1 MDVVTCDSS
10 YFKLEFVMNSIASCN
25 YVHIYRNYDANYKFI
40 KYEFTKFDFSFDGT
54 KIFFR
59 FDSEEL
65 YLKFKKLKEEPE
77 KFHLYFY
84 KDNNLIQ
91 VAHNISVKAYK
102 GPNVLEGFN
111 TFDDLFYGKDHEDMG
126 VALTYQ
132 MIKSS

>member
-10 YFKLEFVMNSIASCN
+10 YFKLELITSSISQCN
-25 YVHIYRNYDANYKFI
+25 LVHVYCNYDANYEVKKF
-40 KYEFTKFDFSFDGT
+40 EFKKFEFSFDGT

-65 YLKFKKLKEEPE
+65 YLKFKKLKYEPE

-84 KDNNLIQ
+84 KDIDLIH
-91 VAHNISVKAYK
+91 VAHNIGVLAYK

-111 TFDDLFYGKDHEDMG
+111 TFDDLFYGKDIEDMG